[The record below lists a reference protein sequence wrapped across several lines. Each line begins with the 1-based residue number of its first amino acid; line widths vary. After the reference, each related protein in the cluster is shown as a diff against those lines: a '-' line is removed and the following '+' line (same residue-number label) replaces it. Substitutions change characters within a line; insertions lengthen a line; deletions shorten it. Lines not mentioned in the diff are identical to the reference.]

1 MIRPNWTLLVALLL
15 APALANGTPATP
27 DITHARRLFSEA
39 LAAENKED
47 WNLAASKL
55 REAIAIKETAG
66 LRFHLAYCEEQLGR
80 LVEALSEYDRAG
92 ELAESDPNAND
103 VRRLLGPSRRALLR
117 RIPTITVVLP
127 DGITDAS
134 LEVNG
139 RELPSSLFGQPIRR
153 NPGLSTV
160 RVTIPGHEPFLHDLL
175 LSEGDAVVTNV
186 TATPLPLASSEIER
200 EPLPSPPPDAH
211 ASPAAEASSSQPLRT
226 WILVAE
232 GTLATAALGVGI
244 GYHLAANAADDRAA
258 EARAAL
264 SAQGPLANAQCGA
277 PAESARTLCA
287 DLARSVADA
296 TSHRRIAT
304 VGFVAAGVSAA
315 AFAGTW
321 LLWPSSSPAN
331 SRALRITP
339 VAVKD
344 GEAALALSGVF

>member
-1 MIRPNWTLLVALLL
+1 MFRPNWTLLVALLL
-15 APALANGTPATP
+15 APAVANGTPATP
-27 DITHARRLFSEA
+27 DIAHARRLFSEA

-47 WNLAASKL
+47 WSLAASKL

-92 ELAESDPNAND
+92 ELAASDPNAND
-103 VRRLLGPSRRALLR
+103 VRRLLGPARRALLR

-127 DGITDAS
+127 DDIADAS

-139 RELPSSLFGQPIRR
+139 RELPSTLFGQPIRR

-186 TATPLPLASSEIER
+186 TATPLPLVASDIDHD
-200 EPLPSPPPDAH
+200 PTPPHPPDD
-211 ASPAAEASSSQPLRT
+211 ASPVAEAPSSQPLRT

-258 EARAAL
+258 QARAAL
-264 SAQGPLANAQCGA
+264 TAQGPLANAQCGA

-321 LLWPSSSPAN
+321 LLWPSSSPAK
-331 SRALRITP
+331 SGALRITP

-344 GEAALALSGVF
+344 GEATLALSGVF